1 MISHD
6 TVQRIG
12 RFIDMPYTNF
22 NGRINI
28 PENVDEITS
37 ILSGECIYYKKDG
50 KKLLI
55 FNEICSKKRVYI
67 INLYTFTPTSKSYI
81 QKELTPYLRNRL
93 MIEMY
98 HS

>member
-1 MISHD
+1 MELDWKNLGFHFKIDIYDINIRLMISHD

-37 ILSGECIYYKKDG
+37 ILSGECI
-50 KKLLI
+50 
-55 FNEICSKKRVYI
+55 RW
-67 INLYTFTPTSKSYI
+67 
-81 QKELTPYLRNRL
+81 
-93 MIEMY
+93 
-98 HS
+98 

>member
-1 MISHD
+1 MIHRD

-55 FNEICSKKRVYI
+55 FNEICSKRVYV
-67 INLYTFTPTSKSYI
+67 INLYTFKPTSKSCI
-81 QKELTPYLRNRL
+81 QKRTKRIDL
-93 MIEMY
+93 
-98 HS
+98 

>member
-1 MISHD
+1 MIGHD

-37 ILSGECIYYKKDG
+37 ILSGECIYYK
-50 KKLLI
+50 
-55 FNEICSKKRVYI
+55 IC
-67 INLYTFTPTSKSYI
+67 LF
-81 QKELTPYLRNRL
+81 
-93 MIEMY
+93 
-98 HS
+98 